1 MASPLQTRRG
11 LVISEGS
18 EGRRAAC
25 AQNCCVPPLP
35 PLATQVKSCP
45 SAAIS
50 RHCFRAR
57 AGAKTHEA
65 GPGGEDP
72 QGQWRKR
79 MCELVTATR
88 EASSTLTG
96 WAANA
101 CGHRGN
107 SKSSACSG
115 GALSRPSEDCP
126 VCGREHGAHACATP
140 VQLVQRPWSLEHG
153 SSGRRGG
160 CRHHEVASKAGRHY
174 QADLGSQQSQNTA
187 YPPGPT

>member
-1 MASPLQTRRG
+1 MLRTAVAL
-11 LVISEGS
+11 L
-18 EGRRAAC
+18 
-25 AQNCCVPPLP
+25 LP
-35 PLATQVKSCP
+35 PLATQVKSRP

-72 QGQWRKR
+72 QGQWRRR
-79 MCELVTATR
+79 MCKRVTVTQ

-107 SKSSACSG
+107 SKSCARSG
-115 GALSRPSEDCP
+115 GGTEQTFRGLPGMWA
-126 VCGREHGAHACATP
+126 GA
-140 VQLVQRPWSLEHG
+140 
-153 SSGRRGG
+153 RGT
-160 CRHHEVASKAGRHY
+160 CV
-174 QADLGSQQSQNTA
+174 
-187 YPPGPT
+187 

>member
-1 MASPLQTRRG
+1 MEGPLKTQRG
-11 LVISEGS
+11 LVILEGS
-18 EGRRAAC
+18 SGRRAVC

-35 PLATQVKSCP
+35 PLATQVKSRP

-50 RHCFRAR
+50 RHCFWAR
-57 AGAKTHEA
+57 AAAKTHEA

-79 MCELVTATR
+79 MCELVTVTR

-126 VCGREHGAHACATP
+126 VCGREHRAHACARP
-140 VQLVQRPWSLEHG
+140 VAAAGPEALEPGAWQQRAVRGLPPS
-153 SSGRRGG
+153 RGG
-160 CRHHEVASKAGRHY
+160 QQGRSM
-174 QADLGSQQSQNTA
+174 L
-187 YPPGPT
+187 PGRSG